1 MLSIDN
7 SCEEVTNEETLIKA
21 DESSPPCG
29 GLPRGVAFSPAPSL
43 PLFPRL
49 QIPLHHPHVGR
60 NMGLVVHRVE
70 QSCAEDKRCQENYI
84 GVDRTLQ

>member
-1 MLSIDN
+1 MLSIEN
-7 SCEEVTNEETLIKA
+7 SSEVTNEETLIKA

-29 GLPRGVAFSPAPSL
+29 GLPRGVAFGPAPSL

-49 QIPLHHPHVGR
+49 QIPLHHPHGWR

-70 QSCAEDKRCQENYI
+70 QSCAEDKRYQENNI